1 MARKLLGLSCGGA
14 GSSSEIALK
23 EALQAAEAAGT
34 EVEMVRLDELHLP
47 MGPDPKEPDD
57 AWWYWERLM
66 ECDALIISSPIYSR
80 TVPARLKLLADRL
93 LGPNADAAIVER
105 LIAMRD
111 AGEEPSVWFRLD
123 ERVLKPRV
131 GGFIAVGGALTPQWK
146 TLALPVMHTLT
157 LSMQI
162 AVVDQFV
169 IEGAGTPRSVVLDPA
184 ALSRSAQL
192 GAAVAAQAGRT
203 FDEAEY
209 VGPEGLCPMCHLDL
223 VVLTGRD
230 IECGTCGA
238 RGRLA
243 DDLSVEWTDLTCSVI
258 SLHEKREHY
267 QEILDTGARQNKERD
282 RINEL
287 ADAYNA
293 YDRLVRPGS

>member
-1 MARKLLGLSCGGA
+1 MAKLLGLCCGSA
-14 GSSSEIALK
+14 GSSSEICLK
-23 EALQAAEAAGT
+23 EALRAAEDAGL
-34 EVEMVRLDELHLP
+34 EVEMVRLDDLHLP
-47 MGPDPKEPDD
+47 MGPDAKEPDD

-66 ECDALIISSPIYSR
+66 ECDALIVSAPIYSR

-93 LGPNADAAIVER
+93 LGPNADAAIVQR

-157 LSMQI
+157 FSMQI

-169 IEGAGTPRSVVLDPA
+169 IEGAGTPRSVVLDPDA
-184 ALSRSAQL
+184 TARASQL
-192 GAAVAAQAGRT
+192 GSAVAAQAGRP

-209 VGPEGLCPMCHLDL
+209 VGPAGLCPLCHLDL
-223 VVLTGRD
+223 MVLHGRD
-230 IECGTCGA
+230 VECGTCGA
-238 RGRLA
+238 RGHLA
-243 DDLSVEWTDLTCSVI
+243 DDFSVEWTDLSCSVI
-258 SLHEKREHY
+258 SLSEKTEHY

-287 ADAYNA
+287 ADAYNT

>member
-1 MARKLLGLSCGGA
+1 MSGKLLGLCCGSP
-14 GSSSEIALK
+14 GSSSEITLK
-23 EALQAAEAAGT
+23 EALRAAEESGAS
-34 EVEMVRLDELHLP
+34 VEMVRLDDLHLP
-47 MGPDPKEPDD
+47 MGPDAKEPDD

-66 ECDALIISSPIYSR
+66 EADALIISSPIYSR

-105 LIAMRD
+105 LLQMRE

-184 ALSRSAQL
+184 ALARSAQL
-192 GAAVAAQAGRT
+192 GAAVAVQIGRT

-209 VGPEGLCPMCHLDL
+209 VGPDGLCPLCHLDL
-223 VVLTGRD
+223 VELKGRD
-230 IECGTCGA
+230 VACGTCGA
-238 RGRLA
+238 RGRLT
-243 DDLSVEWTDLTCSVI
+243 DSFEVEWTDLDCSVI
-258 SLHEKREHY
+258 SMAEKRDHY
-267 QEILDTGARQNKERD
+267 QEILDTGAKQNAVRD

-287 ADAYNA
+287 ADAYTA
-293 YDRLVRPGS
+293 YDRLVSPR